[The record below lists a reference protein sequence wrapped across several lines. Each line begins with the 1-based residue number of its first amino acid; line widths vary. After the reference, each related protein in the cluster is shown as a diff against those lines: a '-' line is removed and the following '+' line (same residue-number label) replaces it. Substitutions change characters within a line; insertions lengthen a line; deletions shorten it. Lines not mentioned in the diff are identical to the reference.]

1 MVPLL
6 FLLWLFAWVDRGNVA
21 FAKFAMMRHLGMNE
35 SDYGLGAG
43 LFFAGYVLFAI
54 PAIRL
59 QERYGIGRILGILAV
74 CWGCAS
80 TTMSLVSNT
89 YQFFVLRFFLGAFE
103 AGFYPGV
110 VLYFSKWF
118 PEERRTRNFSIVHS
132 AAICAPVL
140 IGLSGAELLNRFD
153 GLLSI
158 AGWRWMFMMQ
168 ALPVVL
174 LGLAAIYLLPNTPD
188 DARWLTPKEKQRISD
203 ALNGED
209 VDAGD
214 DNHKAAYA
222 ELLRDDRVWILSF
235 IYLTVMSANAALAFF
250 TPTLLKEIGY
260 LNIRSTGYLFSG
272 VCLAS
277 AVVSVSY
284 CWLVAPSA
292 RAGKYGGIAALCS
305 AAGLMIAVLLPLQ
318 ALWGLTLSLVLSFA
332 GTGASVMLFWQLPKK
347 YLGIGLS
354 ARAVPVISSLGNV
367 GAFFTPWMVGVSRS
381 NTGSFFIALVVIAS
395 IQLAG
400 ALTMLCWRAK
410 KQQQCRHVESRS
422 I

>member
-1 MVPLL
+1 MVPVL

-54 PAIRL
+54 PAIGL
-59 QERYGIGRILGILAV
+59 QERYGIGKVLGILAV

-80 TTMSLVSNT
+80 TAMGLVSNT
-89 YQFFVLRFFLGAFE
+89 YQFFALRFLLGAFE

-118 PEERRTRNFSIVHS
+118 SEERRTRNFSVVHS

-153 GLLSI
+153 GLMSI

-174 LGLAAIYLLPNTPD
+174 LGLVAIYLLPNTPD
-188 DARWLTPKEKQRISD
+188 NAKWLTPKEKQQISD

-209 VDAGD
+209 VVLGKSH
-214 DNHKAAYA
+214 NTVAYT

-260 LNIRSTGYLFSG
+260 LNIRSIGYLFSCI
-272 VCLAS
+272 CLVS
-277 AVVSVSY
+277 AVLSVGY

-292 RAGKYGGIAALCS
+292 RAGKYGGIAALSS
-305 AAGLMIAVLLPLQ
+305 AVGLVITVLLPLQ
-318 ALWGLTLSLVLSFA
+318 ALWGLALSLVLSFA

-354 ARAVPVISSLGNV
+354 TRAVPVISSLGNV
-367 GAFFTPWMVGVSRS
+367 GAFFTPWMIGISRS
-381 NTGSFFIALVVIAS
+381 NTGSFFMALIVIAS
-395 IQLAG
+395 VQLAG
-400 ALTMLCWRAK
+400 ALMMLCWRARK
-410 KQQQCRHVESRS
+410 HQQDRRVESRA